1 MRTDPW
7 DVPEITGW
15 GRVPMHAVSH
25 CDPAAR
31 LELDG
36 AWRFQL
42 LPTPEIPPAERWAQ
56 IEVPGCWTVQ
66 EFDDLHGVRDL
77 PQYTNV
83 QMPWPDLPPHP
94 PAANPTGLYE
104 REVTVPGEWAGRRVV
119 LHVGAAE
126 SVLLARVNGIDV
138 GVGKDSHLASEFDV
152 TDVIA
157 VGATNTVRLTVVKWS
172 DATFIEDQDQW
183 WHGGIT
189 RPVFLYATDP
199 LYLADVHVVA
209 GLAPRSDSKLDYLAE
224 DGTAT
229 GTLRVDVKVNA
240 AGGSGTLPIGW
251 SVSAYVDGVGELGPD
266 EEYAADILA
275 HDRVS
280 DWLGL
285 ARISAIVP
293 GVVPWSAET
302 PDCRGLTVRLHRAD
316 GSIADEAGYRIGF
329 RQVEIIGADLLVN
342 GRRIYIRGV
351 NRHDFHPLTGR
362 VVSPAEMREDL
373 ATMKRFG
380 FNAVRTS
387 HYPNDPALLDL
398 ADELGLYVIDEA
410 DIEAHDHA
418 HELADDPRYLAAFV
432 ERVSRMALRDKNHP
446 SVIAW
451 SLGNESDYG
460 ANHDAAAGWLR
471 RYDPT
476 RPVHYEGAIKDDW
489 FSAQTASDLICP
501 MYPAIDA
508 IVAHALS
515 GRQTK
520 PLIMCEYSHAMGNSN
535 GTLAEYW
542 AAIESTPGLQGGFI
556 WEFWDHG
563 ILQRIDGGRPAGPS
577 GVGYYVDGIA
587 GPGYR
592 WAYGGDFG
600 DLPNDGN
607 FCADGLVFP
616 DRTPKPAMYEHREIA
631 APVRMELVAA
641 PTNTDDGTA
650 SVRVRI
656 KNTQHFRDLSSLAGQ
671 WRLVAADGESR
682 TAPATLPVVSPGKT
696 RVIAV
701 PDELLADLPAHGEV
715 WLTLRLTTAGHE
727 SWALAG
733 TEVCLPSVCLRSE
746 DRDLLSRSGYSVAPG
761 KTGVTSTPVSPEET
775 PVTPVSLM
783 KTPVTAV
790 SLTETAVT
798 RVSPTETAVTPVSLT
813 TTAAT
818 GISVD
823 DDGLLVHPLLSS
835 PPMLSLW
842 RAPTDNDRAGDTTD
856 RWRKWGLEAPTRTL
870 TAIER
875 DGDRTIVRAEY
886 ALAAGPVLHEQIITP
901 LIDADGR
908 HAILIEESAVLP
920 AELTDVPRVG
930 TVFETAAWLE
940 RAKWFGQGPWESYPD
955 RRTAGA
961 VGQYR
966 ARTDSLFTPYLRPQE
981 SGGRHDVRWLA
992 LTSPEPDQQGIT
1004 VHLDLPRQVSVT
1016 RHRAADLA
1024 AAAHHDELVPLDHC
1038 VVHIDAAHR
1047 GLGTASCGPDT
1058 LPQYLVGPGTY
1069 RWSWVLAL
1077 RPAIAPTLNGTAP

>member
-1 MRTDPW
+1 MITDPW
-7 DVPEITGW
+7 DAPEITGW
-15 GRVPMHAVSH
+15 GRVPMHAVPH
-25 CDPAAR
+25 CDPAKR

-36 AWRFQL
+36 VWRFQL
-42 LPTPEIPPAERWAQ
+42 LPTPQTPPVENWAE

-66 EFDDLHGVRDL
+66 DFDDLHGVRDR

-94 PAANPTGLYE
+94 PAANPTGVYE
-104 REVTVPGEWAGRRVV
+104 REVAVPGDWAGRRVV

-126 SVLLARVNGIDV
+126 SVLIARVNGIDV

-152 TDVIA
+152 TDAIA
-157 VGATNTVRLTVVKWS
+157 LGEPNTVRLRVVKWS

-189 RPVFLYATDP
+189 RSVFLYATDP
-199 LYLADVHVVA
+199 LYLADVRITA
-209 GLAPRSDSKLDYLAE
+209 GLAARSDSRLDYLAE

-229 GTLRVDVKVNA
+229 GTLRVDVKVSTAN
-240 AGGSGTLPIGW
+240 GNGVLPSGW
-251 SVSAYVDGVGELGPD
+251 SVSAYLDGVGELGPD
-266 EEYAADILA
+266 EEYAADAAA

-285 ARISAIVP
+285 ARISGTVP
-293 GVVPWSAET
+293 GVIPWSAET

-316 GSIADEAGYRIGF
+316 GTVADEAGYRIGF
-329 RQVEIIGADLLVN
+329 RQVEIVGADLLVN
-342 GRRIYIRGV
+342 GRRIYVRGV

-362 VVSPAEMREDL
+362 VVSVAELREDL

-446 SVIAW
+446 SIIAW

-489 FSAQTASDLICP
+489 YSAQTASDLICP
-501 MYPAIDA
+501 MYPSIAQ
-508 IVAHALS
+508 IVEHASS

-563 ILQRIDGGRPAGPS
+563 ILQHIDGGRPAGPS
-577 GVGYYVDGIA
+577 GVGNYVDGVA
-587 GPGYR
+587 SPGYR

-600 DLPNDGN
+600 DVPNDGN

-616 DRTPKPAMYEHREIA
+616 DRTPKPAMYEHRELA
-631 APVRMELVAA
+631 APVGLELVDAVKG
-641 PTNTDDGTA
+641 DGTSSA
-650 SVRVRI
+650 QVRVRI
-656 KNTQHFRDLSSLAGQ
+656 KNRQHFRDLSWLAGE

-682 TAPATLPVVSPGKT
+682 SEPVVLPAVLPVVSPGRT
-696 RVIAV
+696 GVISV
-701 PDELLADLPAHGEV
+701 PDGLLADLPAHGEV

-727 SWALAG
+727 NWALAG
-733 TEVCLPSVCLRSE
+733 TEVCLPQVCLRAE
-746 DRDLLSRSGYSVAPG
+746 DRDLLTR
-761 KTGVTSTPVSPEET
+761 
-775 PVTPVSLM
+775 LDH
-783 KTPVTAV
+783 AV
-790 SLTETAVT
+790 PILETADVVT
-798 RVSPTETAVTPVSLT
+798 RVRFRRTTGTSVS
-813 TTAAT
+813 
-818 GISVD
+818 VN
-823 DDGLLVHPLLSS
+823 DDGLLVHPLLAR
-835 PPMLSLW
+835 PPLLSLW
-842 RAPTDNDRAGDTTD
+842 RAPTDNDRAGDTTE
-856 RWRKWGLEAPTRTL
+856 RWRKWGLEAPTRTV

-875 DGDRTIVRAEY
+875 DGERTVVRAEY
-886 ALAAGPVLHEQIITP
+886 ALAVGAVLHEQVLSS

-908 HAILIEESAVLP
+908 HAILIEECAVLP

-940 RAKWFGQGPWESYPD
+940 HAEWFGHGPWESYPD
-955 RRTAGA
+955 RQAAGS
-961 VGQYR
+961 VGRHR

-981 SGGRHDVRWLA
+981 SGGRYGVRWFA
-992 LTSPEPDQQGIT
+992 LSSSQQQGIA
-1004 VHLDLPRQVSVT
+1004 VHLDLPRQVSIT

-1024 AAAHHDELVPLDHC
+1024 AAAHHDELVPLDRC

-1058 LPQYLVGPGTY
+1058 LPQYLIGPGTY
-1069 RWSWVLAL
+1069 RWSWVLA
-1077 RPAIAPTLNGTAP
+1077 PGAAALNGAGL